1 MKDIIRNIK
10 IALLNK
16 KIILIVM
23 ISIIFLGL
31 LFGSIYI
38 TILDNKSKE
47 DLMNNVSIYFNSY
60 KDYTFSNKISIFKDT
75 FIKDLIYFL
84 LLWASGISII
94 GMPIIFIMNF
104 YKSFILG
111 FSIGS
116 IFAKY
121 KILGLF
127 KILVYIFPCKLLI
140 LVLSIIMGS
149 YGVNLSL
156 KLISY
161 CFRKKSLNF
170 NMFMGKY
177 LFIFIISILI
187 CILDS
192 LLEAF
197 INPLIYNII

>member
-16 KIILIVM
+16 KIILIIMFIVLV
-23 ISIIFLGL
+23 LGL

-38 TILDNKSKE
+38 TILDDKTKE
-47 DLMNNVSIYFNSY
+47 ELMNNVSMYFNSY
-60 KDYTFSNKISIFKDT
+60 KDYTFSNKLSIFKDT
-75 FIKDLIYFL
+75 FIKDLVYFL
-84 LLWASGISII
+84 LLWSSGISII

-121 KILGLF
+121 KLLGLF

-140 LVLSIIMGS
+140 LILSLIMGS
-149 YGVNLSL
+149 YGVNLSF

-177 LFIFIISILI
+177 LFIFLISILV
-187 CILDS
+187 CIIDS
-192 LLEAF
+192 LIEAF

>member
-16 KIILIVM
+16 KIILIIMFIVLV
-23 ISIIFLGL
+23 LGL

-38 TILDNKSKE
+38 TILDNKTKE
-47 DLMNNVSIYFNSY
+47 ELMNNVSMYFNSY
-60 KDYTFSNKISIFKDT
+60 KDYTFSNKLSIFKDT
-75 FIKDLIYFL
+75 FIKDLVYFL
-84 LLWASGISII
+84 LLWSSGISII

-121 KILGLF
+121 KLLGLF

-140 LVLSIIMGS
+140 LILSLIMGS
-149 YGVNLSL
+149 YGVNLSF

-177 LFIFIISILI
+177 LFIFLISILV
-187 CILDS
+187 CIIDS
-192 LLEAF
+192 LIEAF

>member
-16 KIILIVM
+16 KIILIIMFIVLV
-23 ISIIFLGL
+23 LGL

-38 TILDNKSKE
+38 TILDDKTKE
-47 DLMNNVSIYFNSY
+47 ELMNNVSMYFNSY
-60 KDYTFSNKISIFKDT
+60 KDYTFSNKLSIFKDT
-75 FIKDLIYFL
+75 FIKDLVYFL
-84 LLWASGISII
+84 LLWSSGISII

-121 KILGLF
+121 KLLGLF

-140 LVLSIIMGS
+140 LILSLIMGS
-149 YGVNLSL
+149 YGVNLSF

-177 LFIFIISILI
+177 LFIFLISILG
-187 CILDS
+187 CIIDS
-192 LLEAF
+192 LIEAF